1 MQCTDLNRI
10 DSPMKNLLVVLFCLV
25 TALTYSQGRK
35 KVVYLDTLG
44 NTIDLMK
51 SISIRNTGRYTW
63 IYDESNDK
71 IRYVKWRPT
80 TKSEYDSLRSK
91 TYAKSVIQE
100 KIGTKFRYMDF
111 VDIHGVVYSA
121 DKLKNK
127 ILVINYW
134 FVGCG
139 PCEVEMPEL
148 NKLVE
153 KYKSN
158 DDVVFISFAKS
169 SKSKIIK
176 FLDKNPF
183 RYPVVVITDDLSKE
197 FKIAAYPTNYIIDKA
212 GTFHHAS
219 SGIGIAAVD
228 ILEEK
233 IETAL
238 VK

>member
-1 MQCTDLNRI
+1 VQFTDLDQI
-10 DSPMKNLLVVLFCLV
+10 YSQMKNILVVLFCLV

-71 IRYVKWRPT
+71 IRYVKWRPN
-80 TKSEYDSLRSK
+80 TKSEYDSLKSK
-91 TYAKSVIQE
+91 TYEKSLIQE
-100 KIGTKFRYMDF
+100 KIGRKFRYMDLE
-111 VDIHGVVYSA
+111 DINGVVYSA

-148 NKLVE
+148 NELVE
-153 KYKSN
+153 KYKSI
-158 DDVVFISFAKS
+158 DDVVFISFARS
-169 SKSKIIK
+169 SKSKIVK

-183 RYPVVVITDDLSKE
+183 RYPVVVMTDDFAKE
-197 FKIAAYPTNYIIDKA
+197 FKISAYPTNYIIDKE